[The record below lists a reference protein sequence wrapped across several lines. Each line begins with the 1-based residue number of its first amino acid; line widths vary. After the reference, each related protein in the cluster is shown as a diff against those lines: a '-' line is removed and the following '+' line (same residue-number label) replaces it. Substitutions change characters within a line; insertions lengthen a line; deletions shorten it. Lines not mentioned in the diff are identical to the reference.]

1 MKKWGLLLLAGLML
15 FASLPS
21 VVLAQGEPPAFSLSP
36 QFPSIVGKADTIFTF
51 NVDVNYT
58 GSDTRTVNLSA
69 QGPQGWS
76 INILGGIPDTP
87 IASMRLQPFQTY
99 SNSVKVQAVPPRT
112 PLVEPGSYEITLQA
126 KEPPPGTLS
135 SKVTVTAV
143 VTARYAL
150 TFTTQNSVLSTS
162 VSEGK
167 QTIVPLVV
175 GNDSTVAVNNITFS
189 STKPQGW
196 SVTFKPEKIDSLPVG
211 GGQTVEATIK
221 PPPRTIA
228 GDYSVSLFAQSEN
241 TSNSLDI
248 RVTVLTSTIWG
259 WVGVLIALAVVAGLV
274 LIFWRF
280 GRR

>member
-1 MKKWGLLLLAGLML
+1 ML

-21 VVLAQGEPPAFSLSP
+21 LVLAQGEPPAFSLSP
-36 QFPSIVGKADTIFTF
+36 QFPSIVGKADTVFSF

-69 QGPQGWS
+69 QGPQGWD

-99 SNSVKVQAVPPRT
+99 SNTVKIQAVPPRT

-126 KEPPPGTLS
+126 KEPSPGTLS

-143 VTARYAL
+143 VKARYAL
-150 TFTTQNSVLSTS
+150 TFTTLTGNLATS
-162 VSEGK
+162 VTAGK
-167 QTIVPLVV
+167 ETIVPLAVR
-175 GNDSTVAVNNITFS
+175 NDSTVAVSNVTFS
-189 STKPQGW
+189 SSKPEGW
-196 SVTFKPEKIDSLPVG
+196 SVTFKPEKIDSLPIG
-211 GGQTVEATIK
+211 GLQTVEVTMK
-221 PPPRTIA
+221 PPARTIA
-228 GDYSVSLFAQSEN
+228 GDYMINLLEQSEN
-241 TSNSLDI
+241 TNNTLDI
-248 RVTVLTSTIWG
+248 RVTILTSTLWG
-259 WVGVLIALAVVAGLV
+259 WIGMLIALAVVAGLV